1 MFACIHILRSE
12 VMEKPSEKDA
22 TSRLLLDYAATFSPT
37 SELPDPNTVV
47 FNINGLGI
55 LYGEPP
61 QIFQA
66 ITTRIEQSGLTRRG
80 EVNIAVA
87 QTADAARLF
96 ALSLP
101 GMHFIPP
108 EATAERL
115 ADLDLGLIPLPE
127 EDQETV
133 ENWGIRTLGEFAA
146 LPEAGLIQRLG
157 SQAIEW
163 QRLARGAVKRP
174 LLTGSLKSEFKEEL
188 ELEHPI
194 ELLDALL
201 FALGRCTNSLCARLW
216 AAGLSAGEIYIQ
228 LKLDDKKL
236 YKREIK
242 LPFPLRASK
251 PLLRI
256 IQLELEKQPPQAA
269 IRDVCITVQAVE
281 PRYLQHELFIPAMPE
296 PEKLELTLARIRAVV
311 GEENVGVPELIDS
324 HHPQPFRLSPH
335 LTPHPVNMFAQRHTT
350 QLLAVRY
357 FRPPLASEVVQ
368 SDSNQPARLRAR
380 GISGRVINAA
390 GPWKGSG
397 NWWSTDTWNREDWDV
412 ALSDGLVYRLFKSN
426 GSWFIEGAYD

>member
-1 MFACIHILRSE
+1 MFACIHIFRSE
-12 VMEKPSEKDA
+12 VPEKPSEKDA
-22 TSRLLLDYAATFSPT
+22 TNRLLFNYAAAFSPT

-61 QIFQA
+61 QIAQA
-66 ITTRIEQSGLTRRG
+66 IAARVEQSGLLRLG

-108 EATAERL
+108 EETAERL
-115 ADLDLGLIPLPE
+115 ADLGLGLLPLPE
-127 EDQETV
+127 KDQETLG
-133 ENWGIRTLGEFAA
+133 NWGIRTLGEFAA
-146 LPEAGLIQRLG
+146 LPEAGLAQRLG

-174 LLTGSLKSEFKEEL
+174 LQTGSLKTEFKEEL

-201 FALGRCTNSLCARLW
+201 FALGRCTNNLCARLW
-216 AAGLSAGEIYIQ
+216 AAGLSAGEIHIQ
-228 LKLDDKKL
+228 LKLDDRKL

-242 LPFPLRASK
+242 LPLPLRASK

-256 IQLELEKQPPQAA
+256 IQLEIEKQPPQSA

-324 HHPQPFRLSPH
+324 HHPQPFRLAPH
-335 LTPHPVNMFAQRHTT
+335 LTPHPVNMFAQRHTA

-357 FRPPLASEVVQ
+357 FRPPLAAEVGQ
-368 SDSNQPARLRAR
+368 GDSNQPARLRASA
-380 GISGRVINAA
+380 ISGRVINAA

-397 NWWSTDTWNREDWDV
+397 NWWNADAWNREDWDV
-412 ALSDGLVYRLFKSN
+412 ALSDGLVYRLFKSD
-426 GSWFIEGAYD
+426 GSWFIEGVYD